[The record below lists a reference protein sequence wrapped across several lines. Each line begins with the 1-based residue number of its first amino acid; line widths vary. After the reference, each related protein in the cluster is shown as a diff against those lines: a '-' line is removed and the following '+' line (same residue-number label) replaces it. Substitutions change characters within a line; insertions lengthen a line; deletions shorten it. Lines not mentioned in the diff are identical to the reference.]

1 MSRGCLRRLRNG
13 PSRPAIYDALKTH
26 SHRECW
32 RQPGM
37 AFPWR
42 MSPGRP
48 QISPPRGE
56 QTCWYMI
63 LASGMPR
70 LSGKQDCRIPA
81 RRPAE
86 IEISS
91 FSGLTVRFKMIPANG
106 ANSVIICP
114 ATI

>member
-48 QISPPRGE
+48 QISPPRGGTNMLVHDSGFRNAPPLGE
-56 QTCWYMI
+56 TRLPDTCQ
-63 LASGMPR
+63 AS
-70 LSGKQDCRIPA
+70 SG
-81 RRPAE
+81 
-86 IEISS
+86 
-91 FSGLTVRFKMIPANG
+91 N
-106 ANSVIICP
+106 
-114 ATI
+114 